1 MGPLNEIASIEFTQH
16 GLGITYTRV
25 PRDIRKNGLIW
36 QHQVGVP
43 HGSDYDDEIEAL
55 MEAAQALLDD
65 VLDDED
71 RAEPIDPEPEQDEDE
86 DDDA

>member
-1 MGPLNEIASIEFTQH
+1 MQETNEISGIEFGAE
-16 GLGITYTRV
+16 GLTVTYVRV

-43 HGSDYDDEIEAL
+43 HGSDYGDEIEAL
-55 MEAAQALLDD
+55 TEAAQALLTD

-71 RAEPIDPEPEQDEDE
+71 RAEPIEQQHEEEEADDE
-86 DDDA
+86 